1 MMQKDNDQQ
10 QARNER
16 ADRNSAAADAAAL
29 SPPSAR
35 TRLFVATLQQDQD
48 TDARIATIR
57 DQAIADRGRRIAAGH
72 ERRRQ
77 RQYQKIAAIEE
88 VRKNEREIVLDEIRI
103 ITGRRIKS

>member
-1 MMQKDNDQQ
+1 MMQDNDQQ

-16 ADRNSAAADAAAL
+16 ADRNSAASDDAAL

-35 TRLFVATLQQDQD
+35 TRLFVAALQNPDT

-57 DQAIADRGRRIAAGH
+57 TQAIADRGLRIAAGH

-77 RQYQKIAAIEE
+77 RQYAKIAAIEE